1 MRGRKQN
8 IETLSDQSAQR
19 VEPDVMI
26 GMQTFM
32 GITEN
37 HLTAFKHD
45 KGGLLEYIL
54 SPSNLNLAY
63 KQVKSN
69 KGSGGIDRMEVDD
82 LLSYLQCHK
91 DELISSIYGGKYH
104 SNPVRRVE
112 IPKSNGKKRNLGIPM
127 VVDRL
132 IQQAISQV
140 LQPLYEPQFSP
151 TSYGFRSH
159 RSAHDALLKCGEY
172 ISADYVFTVDMD
184 LEKFFDT
191 VCHSKLIEILF
202 RTIQDGRVISLIHKY
217 LNCGVLIG
225 GKKEESSV
233 GVPQG
238 GPLSPLLSNIM
249 LNELDKEL
257 EKRGHL
263 FVRYADDL
271 VIFCKSRRSAQRTL
285 DNLLSFIERT
295 LFLKVNKEKTRVAY
309 MRDIKFLSYAFG
321 RRNGKC
327 QFYIHSDSIKK
338 MKSKIRE
345 FTSRNN
351 GWSYEYR
358 KQRLTWYIRGWLHY
372 FKLAGLRNRI
382 KEWDS
387 WLRRR
392 IRMCIWKSWKRVR
405 TRYRNLKKLVSD
417 ENRVRMAAFCRKKYW
432 RMANH
437 PTVHEALSD
446 ERLLR
451 AGYPTFK
458 MYYHPV
464 FIGSLRNRRM
474 PNGTYG
480 GVRGRNGN

>member
-1 MRGRKQN
+1 MMGRKQN
-8 IETLSDQSAQR
+8 IETLSDQSSQR
-19 VEPDVMI
+19 VEPEVLI
-26 GMQTFM
+26 GMQTFI

-37 HLTAFKHD
+37 HLTAIKHE
-45 KGGLLEYIL
+45 KGELLEYIL

-69 KGSGGIDRMEVDD
+69 KGSGGIDRMEVDE
-82 LLSYLQCHK
+82 LLPYLRCHK
-91 DELISSIYGGKYH
+91 NKLITSIYDGNYH
-104 SNPVRRVE
+104 PNPVRRVE
-112 IPKSNGKKRNLGIPM
+112 IPKSNGKTRNLGIPT

-151 TSYGFRSH
+151 ASYGFRPH

-172 ISADYVFTVDMD
+172 ISAGYVFTVDMD

-191 VCHSKLIEILF
+191 FCHSKLIAILL
-202 RTIQDGRVISLIHKY
+202 RTIKDGRVISLIHKY
-217 LNCGVLIG
+217 LNSGVLIG
-225 GKKEESSV
+225 GKKEASPV

-257 EKRGHL
+257 ERRGHL

-285 DNLLSFIERT
+285 DNLLPFIET
-295 LFLKVNKEKTRVAY
+295 KLFLKVNKDKTHVAY
-309 MRDIKFLSYAFG
+309 MRGIKFLSYAFG

-327 QFYIHSDSIKK
+327 QFYIHVDSIKK
-338 MKSKIRE
+338 MKIKIRE
-345 FTSRNN
+345 LTSRNN
-351 GWSYEYR
+351 GWSSEYR
-358 KQRLTWYIRGWLHY
+358 KQRLTWYIRGWLNY
-372 FKLAGLRNRI
+372 FKFAGLKSRI
-382 KEWDS
+382 KEWDG
-387 WLRRR
+387 WLRHR

-405 TRYRNLKKLVSD
+405 TRYRNLKKLIPD
-417 ENRVRMAAFCRKKYW
+417 ESRVRMAAFCRKKYW
-432 RMANH
+432 RMASH
-437 PTVHEALSD
+437 PTVQAALSD

-464 FIGSLRNRRM
+464 FKG
-474 PNGTYG
+474 
-480 GVRGRNGN
+480 

>member
-19 VEPDVMI
+19 VEPEVMI

-37 HLTAFKHD
+37 HLTAIKQE
-45 KGGLLEYIL
+45 KGELLEYIL

-69 KGSGGIDRMEVDD
+69 KGSGGIDRMEVDE
-82 LLSYLQCHK
+82 LLPYLRCYK
-91 DELISSIYGGKYH
+91 DKLITSIYDGKYH
-104 SNPVRRVE
+104 PNPVRRVE
-112 IPKSNGKKRNLGIPM
+112 IPKSNGKTRNLGIPT

-151 TSYGFRSH
+151 TSYGFRPH

-172 ISADYVFTVDMD
+172 ISAGYVFTVDMD

-191 VCHSKLIEILF
+191 VCHSKLIEILS
-202 RTIQDGRVISLIHKY
+202 RTIKDGRVISLIHKY
-217 LNCGVLIG
+217 LNSGVLIG
-225 GKKEESSV
+225 GKKEDSSA

-238 GPLSPLLSNIM
+238 SPLSPLSSNIM

-263 FVRYADDL
+263 FVRYADAL

-285 DNLLSFIERT
+285 DNLLPFIET
-295 LFLKVNKEKTRVAY
+295 KLFLKVNKEKTHVAY

-321 RRNGKC
+321 RSNVKC
-327 QFYIHSDSIKK
+327 QFYIHVDSVKK

-345 FTSRNN
+345 LTSRNN

-358 KQRLTWYIRGWLHY
+358 KQRLTWYIRGWLNY
-372 FKLAGLRNRI
+372 FKLAGLKSRI
-382 KEWDS
+382 KEWDG
-387 WLRRR
+387 WLRHR

-405 TRYRNLKKLVSD
+405 TRYRNLKKLIPD
-417 ENRVRMAAFCRKKYW
+417 GNRVRMAAFCRKKYW
-432 RMANH
+432 RMASH
-437 PTVHEALSD
+437 PTVQAALSD

-464 FIGSLRNRRM
+464 FKG
-474 PNGTYG
+474 
-480 GVRGRNGN
+480 

>member
-1 MRGRKQN
+1 MMGRKQN
-8 IETLSDQSAQR
+8 IETLSDQSSQR
-19 VEPDVMI
+19 VEPEVLI
-26 GMQTFM
+26 GMQTFI

-37 HLTAFKHD
+37 HLTAIKQE
-45 KGGLLEYIL
+45 KGELLEYIL

-69 KGSGGIDRMEVDD
+69 KGSGGIDRMEVDE
-82 LLSYLQCHK
+82 LLPYLRCHK
-91 DELISSIYGGKYH
+91 DKLITSIYDG
-104 SNPVRRVE
+104 NRP
-112 IPKSNGKKRNLGIPM
+112 
-127 VVDRL
+127 
-132 IQQAISQV
+132 
-140 LQPLYEPQFSP
+140 
-151 TSYGFRSH
+151 H

-172 ISADYVFTVDMD
+172 ISAGYVFTVDMD

-191 VCHSKLIEILF
+191 VCHSKLIEILS
-202 RTIQDGRVISLIHKY
+202 RTIKDGRVISLIHKY
-217 LNCGVLIG
+217 LNSGVLIG
-225 GKKEESSV
+225 GKKEDSPV

-257 EKRGHL
+257 ERRGHL

-285 DNLLSFIERT
+285 DNLLPFIET
-295 LFLKVNKEKTRVAY
+295 KLFLKVNKDKTHVAY

-327 QFYIHSDSIKK
+327 QFYIHVDSIKK
-338 MKSKIRE
+338 MKIKIRE
-345 FTSRNN
+345 LTSRNN

-358 KQRLTWYIRGWLHY
+358 KQRLTWYIRGWLNY
-372 FKLAGLRNRI
+372 FKFAGLKSRI
-382 KEWDS
+382 KEWDG
-387 WLRRR
+387 WLRHR

-405 TRYRNLKKLVSD
+405 TRYRNLKKLIPD
-417 ENRVRMAAFCRKKYW
+417 ESRVRMAAFCRKKYW
-432 RMANH
+432 RMASH
-437 PTVHEALSD
+437 PTVQAALSD

-464 FIGSLRNRRM
+464 FKG
-474 PNGTYG
+474 
-480 GVRGRNGN
+480 

>member
-1 MRGRKQN
+1 MMGRKPN
-8 IETLSDQSAQR
+8 IETLSDQSSQR
-19 VEPDVMI
+19 VEPEVLI
-26 GMQTFM
+26 GMQTFI

-37 HLTAFKHD
+37 HLTAIKQE
-45 KGGLLEYIL
+45 KGELLEYIL

-69 KGSGGIDRMEVDD
+69 KGIGGIDRMEVDE
-82 LLSYLQCHK
+82 LLPYLRCHK
-91 DELISSIYGGKYH
+91 DKLITSIYDGNYH
-104 SNPVRRVE
+104 PNPVRRVE
-112 IPKSNGKKRNLGIPM
+112 IPKSNGKTRNLGIPT

-151 TSYGFRSH
+151 TSYGFRPH

-172 ISADYVFTVDMD
+172 ISAGYVFTVDMD

-191 VCHSKLIEILF
+191 VCHSKLIEILS
-202 RTIQDGRVISLIHKY
+202 RIIKDGRVISLIHKY
-217 LNCGVLIG
+217 LNSGVLIG
-225 GKKEESSV
+225 GKKEASPV

-257 EKRGHL
+257 ERRGHL

-285 DNLLSFIERT
+285 DNLLPFIET
-295 LFLKVNKEKTRVAY
+295 KLFLKVNKDKPHVAY

-321 RRNGKC
+321 CRNGKC
-327 QFYIHSDSIKK
+327 QFYIHVDSIKK
-338 MKSKIRE
+338 MKIKIRE
-345 FTSRNN
+345 LTSRNN

-358 KQRLTWYIRGWLHY
+358 KQRLTWYIRGWLRH
-372 FKLAGLRNRI
+372 
-382 KEWDS
+382 
-387 WLRRR
+387 R

-405 TRYRNLKKLVSD
+405 TRYRNLKKLIPD
-417 ENRVRMAAFCRKKYW
+417 ESRVRMAAFCRKKYW
-432 RMANH
+432 RMASH
-437 PTVHEALSD
+437 PTVQAALSD

-464 FIGSLRNRRM
+464 FKG
-474 PNGTYG
+474 
-480 GVRGRNGN
+480 

>member
-1 MRGRKQN
+1 MMGRKQN

-19 VEPDVMI
+19 VEPEVLI
-26 GMQTFM
+26 GMQTFI

-37 HLTAFKHD
+37 HLTAIKHE
-45 KGGLLEYIL
+45 KGELLEYIL

-69 KGSGGIDRMEVDD
+69 KGSGGIDRMEVDE
-82 LLSYLQCHK
+82 LLPYLRCHK
-91 DELISSIYGGKYH
+91 DKLITSIYDGNYH
-104 SNPVRRVE
+104 PNPVRRVE
-112 IPKSNGKKRNLGIPM
+112 IPKSNGKTRNLGIPT

-151 TSYGFRSH
+151 ASYCFRPR
-159 RSAHDALLKCGEY
+159 RSAHDSLLKCGEY
-172 ISADYVFTVDMD
+172 ISAGYVFTVDMD

-191 VCHSKLIEILF
+191 FCHSKLIAILS
-202 RTIQDGRVISLIHKY
+202 RTIKDGRVISLIHKY
-217 LNCGVLIG
+217 LNSGVLIG
-225 GKKEESSV
+225 GKKEASPV

-257 EKRGHL
+257 ERRGHL

-285 DNLLSFIERT
+285 DNLLPFIET
-295 LFLKVNKEKTRVAY
+295 KLFLKVNKDKTHVAY

-327 QFYIHSDSIKK
+327 QFYIHVDSIKK
-338 MKSKIRE
+338 MKIKIRE
-345 FTSRNN
+345 LTSRNN
-351 GWSYEYR
+351 GWSSEYR
-358 KQRLTWYIRGWLHY
+358 KQRLTWYIRGWLNY
-372 FKLAGLRNRI
+372 FKFAGLKSRI
-382 KEWDS
+382 KEWDG
-387 WLRRR
+387 WLRHR

-405 TRYRNLKKLVSD
+405 TRYRNLKKLIPD
-417 ENRVRMAAFCRKKYW
+417 ESRVRMAAFCRMKYW
-432 RMANH
+432 RMASH
-437 PTVHEALSD
+437 PTVQAALSD

-464 FIGSLRNRRM
+464 FKG
-474 PNGTYG
+474 
-480 GVRGRNGN
+480 

>member
-1 MRGRKQN
+1 MMGRKQN
-8 IETLSDQSAQR
+8 IETLSDRSAQR
-19 VEPDVMI
+19 MEPEVLI
-26 GMQTFM
+26 GMQTFI

-37 HLTAFKHD
+37 HLTAIKHE
-45 KGGLLEYIL
+45 KGELLEYIL

-69 KGSGGIDRMEVDD
+69 KGSGGIDRMEVDE
-82 LLSYLQCHK
+82 LLPYLRCHK
-91 DELISSIYGGKYH
+91 NKLITSIYDGNYH
-104 SNPVRRVE
+104 PNPVRRVE
-112 IPKSNGKKRNLGIPM
+112 IPKSNGKTRNLGIPT

-151 TSYGFRSH
+151 ASHGFRPH
-159 RSAHDALLKCGEY
+159 RSAHDAFLKCGEY
-172 ISADYVFTVDMD
+172 ISAGYVFTVDMD

-191 VCHSKLIEILF
+191 FCHSKLIAILS
-202 RTIQDGRVISLIHKY
+202 RTIKDGRVISLIHKY
-217 LNCGVLIG
+217 LNSGVLIG
-225 GKKEESSV
+225 GKKEASPV

-257 EKRGHL
+257 ERRGHL

-285 DNLLSFIERT
+285 DNLLPFIET
-295 LFLKVNKEKTRVAY
+295 KLFLKVNKDKTHVAY

-327 QFYIHSDSIKK
+327 QFYIHVDSIKK
-338 MKSKIRE
+338 MKIKIRE
-345 FTSRNN
+345 LTSRNN
-351 GWSYEYR
+351 GWSSEYR
-358 KQRLTWYIRGWLHY
+358 KQRLTWYIRGWLNY
-372 FKLAGLRNRI
+372 FKFAGLKSRI
-382 KEWDS
+382 KEWDG
-387 WLRRR
+387 WLRHR

-405 TRYRNLKKLVSD
+405 TRYRNLKKLIPD
-417 ENRVRMAAFCRKKYW
+417 ESRVRMAAFCRMKYW
-432 RMANH
+432 RMASH
-437 PTVHEALSD
+437 PTVQAALSD

-464 FIGSLRNRRM
+464 FKG
-474 PNGTYG
+474 
-480 GVRGRNGN
+480 

>member
-1 MRGRKQN
+1 MMGRKQN
-8 IETLSDQSAQR
+8 IETLSDQSSQR
-19 VEPDVMI
+19 VEPEVLI
-26 GMQTFM
+26 GMQTFI

-37 HLTAFKHD
+37 HLTAIKQE
-45 KGGLLEYIL
+45 KGELLEYIL

-69 KGSGGIDRMEVDD
+69 KGSGGIDRMEVDE
-82 LLSYLQCHK
+82 LLPYLRCHK
-91 DELISSIYGGKYH
+91 DKLITSIYDGNYH
-104 SNPVRRVE
+104 PNPVRRVE
-112 IPKSNGKKRNLGIPM
+112 IPKSNGKTRNLGIPT

-151 TSYGFRSH
+151 TSYGFRPH

-172 ISADYVFTVDMD
+172 ISAGYVFTVDMD

-191 VCHSKLIEILF
+191 VCHSKLIEILS
-202 RTIQDGRVISLIHKY
+202 RTIKDGRVSSLIHKY
-217 LNCGVLIG
+217 LNSGVLIG
-225 GKKEESSV
+225 GKKEASPV

-257 EKRGHL
+257 ERRGHL

-285 DNLLSFIERT
+285 DNLLPFIET
-295 LFLKVNKEKTRVAY
+295 KLFLKVNKDKTHVAY

-327 QFYIHSDSIKK
+327 QFYIHVDSIKK
-338 MKSKIRE
+338 MKIKIRE
-345 FTSRNN
+345 LTSRNN
-351 GWSYEYR
+351 GWSYAYR
-358 KQRLTWYIRGWLHY
+358 KQRLTWYIRGWLNY
-372 FKLAGLRNRI
+372 FKFAGLKSRI
-382 KEWDS
+382 KEWDG
-387 WLRRR
+387 WLRHR

-405 TRYRNLKKLVSD
+405 TRYRNLKKLIPD
-417 ENRVRMAAFCRKKYW
+417 ESRVRMAAFCRKKYW
-432 RMANH
+432 RMASH
-437 PTVHEALSD
+437 PTVQAALSD

-464 FIGSLRNRRM
+464 FKG
-474 PNGTYG
+474 
-480 GVRGRNGN
+480 

>member
-1 MRGRKQN
+1 MMGRKQN
-8 IETLSDQSAQR
+8 IETLSGQSAQR
-19 VEPDVMI
+19 VEPEVLI
-26 GMQTFM
+26 GMQTFI

-37 HLTAFKHD
+37 HLTAIKHE
-45 KGGLLEYIL
+45 KGELLEYIL
-54 SPSNLNLAY
+54 SPSNLNLAC

-69 KGSGGIDRMEVDD
+69 KGSGGIDRMEVDE
-82 LLSYLQCHK
+82 LLPYLRCHK
-91 DELISSIYGGKYH
+91 DKLITSIYDGNYH
-104 SNPVRRVE
+104 PNPVRRVE
-112 IPKSNGKKRNLGIPM
+112 IPKSNGKTRNLGIPT

-151 TSYGFRSH
+151 ASYGFRPH

-172 ISADYVFTVDMD
+172 ISAGYVFTVDMD

-191 VCHSKLIEILF
+191 FCHSKLIAILS
-202 RTIQDGRVISLIHKY
+202 RTIKDGRVISLIHKY
-217 LNCGVLIG
+217 LNSGVLIG
-225 GKKEESSV
+225 GKKEASPV

-257 EKRGHL
+257 ERRGHL

-285 DNLLSFIERT
+285 DNLLPFIET
-295 LFLKVNKEKTRVAY
+295 KLFLKVNKDKTHVAY

-327 QFYIHSDSIKK
+327 QFYIHVDSIKK
-338 MKSKIRE
+338 MKIKIRE
-345 FTSRNN
+345 LTSRNN
-351 GWSYEYR
+351 GWSSEYR
-358 KQRLTWYIRGWLHY
+358 KQRLTWYIRGWLNY
-372 FKLAGLRNRI
+372 FKFAGLKSRI
-382 KEWDS
+382 KEWDG
-387 WLRRR
+387 WLRHR

-405 TRYRNLKKLVSD
+405 TRYRNLKKLIPD
-417 ENRVRMAAFCRKKYW
+417 ESRVRMAAFCRKKYW
-432 RMANH
+432 RMASH
-437 PTVHEALSD
+437 PTVQAALSD

-464 FIGSLRNRRM
+464 FKG
-474 PNGTYG
+474 
-480 GVRGRNGN
+480 

>member
-8 IETLSDQSAQR
+8 IDTLSDQSALR

-32 GITEN
+32 GITET
-37 HLTAFKHD
+37 HLTGFKHE

-82 LLSYLQCHK
+82 LLPYLLCHK
-91 DELISSIYGGKYH
+91 DKLIASINAGKYH
-104 SNPVRRVE
+104 PNPVRRVE
-112 IPKSNGKKRNLGIPM
+112 IPKSNGKKRNLGIPT

-151 TSYGFRSH
+151 TSYGFRPH

-172 ISADYVFTVDMD
+172 ISAGYVFTVDMD

-191 VCHSKLIEILF
+191 VCHSKLIEILSH
-202 RTIQDGRVISLIHKY
+202 TIKDGRVISLIHKY
-217 LNCGVLIG
+217 LNSGVLIG
-225 GKKEESSV
+225 GKKEDISV
-233 GVPQG
+233 GVSQG

-285 DNLLSFIERT
+285 DNLLPFIET
-295 LFLKVNKEKTRVAY
+295 KLFLKVNKDKTHVAY

-327 QFYIHSDSIKK
+327 QFYIHVDSIKK
-338 MKSKIRE
+338 MKIKIRE
-345 FTSRNN
+345 LTSRNN
-351 GWSYEYR
+351 GWSSEYR
-358 KQRLTWYIRGWLHY
+358 KQRLTWYIRGWLNY
-372 FKLAGLRNRI
+372 FKFAGLKSRI
-382 KEWDS
+382 KEWDG
-387 WLRRR
+387 WLRHR

-405 TRYRNLKKLVSD
+405 TRYRNLKKLIPD
-417 ENRVRMAAFCRKKYW
+417 ESRVRMAAFCRKKYW
-432 RMANH
+432 RMASH
-437 PTVHEALSD
+437 PTVQAALSD

-464 FIGSLRNRRM
+464 FKG
-474 PNGTYG
+474 
-480 GVRGRNGN
+480 